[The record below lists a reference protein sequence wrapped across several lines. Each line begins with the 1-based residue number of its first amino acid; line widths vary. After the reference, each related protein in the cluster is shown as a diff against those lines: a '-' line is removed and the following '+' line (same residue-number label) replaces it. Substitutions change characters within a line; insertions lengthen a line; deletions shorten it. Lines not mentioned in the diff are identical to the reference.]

1 MKEKVTFEHGISNRG
16 NKQWYHPETGALLI
30 YLRNGQ
36 EDGMVNADS
45 ACDGFIVLPWDL
57 DCAEHVGHLGSHWFY
72 SE

>member
-30 YLRNGQ
+30 YLRNSR

-45 ACDGFIVLPWDL
+45 ACDGFIVLP
-57 DCAEHVGHLGSHWFY
+57 
-72 SE
+72 